1 MIEATKAGVL
11 QCANCDAPLHGR
23 FCGQCGEEAF
33 DPHVL
38 TVRHF
43 ITHTLLHETLHLDG
57 KIWRSLR
64 SLAFRPGFL
73 AAEYCAGRRRLYVNP
88 LRLLITAIIVYA
100 LLTKGGF
107 VFTLRIGIVNLSVVP
122 AAIPEESNVERTVN
136 RIDHYRILK
145 NLLLAKEQSRELSSQ
160 EASQKFH
167 SRLEKFA
174 EPLSFANVVLL
185 AVALYAIFKRKR
197 SLFLEHAVF
206 SLHFLSFALLSAVAL
221 LLPAL
226 WVLQSGHQ
234 TAGLFMLLVGII
246 WQFTYLTVAI
256 RRFYFTA
263 IAGWSA
269 GFLSAVAALAL
280 YVLNSAFVT
289 GVQLTGVALALWSL

>member
-1 MIEATKAGVL
+1 MIEATKAGGL
-11 QCANCDAPLHGR
+11 QCANCDVPLHGR
-23 FCGQCGEEAF
+23 FCGRCGEEAF
-33 DPHVL
+33 DPHAL

-43 ITHTLLHETLHLDG
+43 ITHTLFHETLHLDG

-64 SLAFRPGFL
+64 CLAFRPGFL
-73 AAEYCAGRRRLYVNP
+73 AAEYCSGRRRLYVNP

-107 VFTLRIGIVNLSVVP
+107 NFTLRIGIVNLSVVP
-122 AAIPEESNVERTVN
+122 AAIPEGSNVESTVK
-136 RIDHYRILK
+136 RIDGYGILK
-145 NLLLAKEQSRELSSQ
+145 NLLLAKEQSGELSSQ

-167 SRLEKFA
+167 SGLEKFA

-185 AVALYAIFKRKR
+185 AVVLYAIFKRKR

-206 SLHFLSFALLSAVAL
+206 SMHFLSFALLSAVAL

-226 WVLQSGHQ
+226 WVLQLGHHS
-234 TAGLFMLLVGII
+234 AGLLMLLVGIV
-246 WQFTYLTVAI
+246 WQFTYLTAAI
-256 RRFYFTA
+256 RRFYFTNR
-263 IAGWSA
+263 AGWGA

-289 GVQLTGVALALWSL
+289 GVQLIGVALALWSV

>member
-1 MIEATKAGVL
+1 MIEATKAGGL
-11 QCANCDAPLHGR
+11 QCANCDAPLYGR
-23 FCGQCGEEAF
+23 FCGRCGEEAF
-33 DPHVL
+33 DPHAL

-64 SLAFRPGFL
+64 SLAFRPGYL

-107 VFTLRIGIVNLSVVP
+107 NFTLRIGIVNLSVVP
-122 AAIPEESNVERTVN
+122 AAIPEGSNVERTVK
-136 RIDHYRILK
+136 RIDGYGILK
-145 NLLLAKEQSRELSSQ
+145 NLLLAKEQAGELSSQ

-185 AVALYAIFKRKR
+185 AVALYVIFKRTR

-206 SLHFLSFALLSAVAL
+206 SMHFLSFALLSTVTL

-234 TAGLFMLLVGII
+234 SAGLLMLLVGII

-256 RRFYFTA
+256 RRFYFTTR
-263 IAGWSA
+263 AGWGA
-269 GFLSAVAALAL
+269 VFLSAVAAVAL
-280 YVLNSAFVT
+280 YVFNSAFVT
-289 GVQLTGVALALWSL
+289 GVQLIGLALALWTV

>member
-1 MIEATKAGVL
+1 MIEAPNPAAL
-11 QCANCDAPLHGR
+11 RCANCDAPLYDR
-23 FCGQCGEEAF
+23 FCGSCGEEAF
-33 DPHVL
+33 DPHAL

-64 SLAFRPGFL
+64 ALAFHPGFL

-88 LRLLITAIIVYA
+88 LRLLLTAIIVYA

-107 VFTLRIGIVNLSVVP
+107 NFTLRIGIVNLSVIP
-122 AAIPEESNVERTVN
+122 AAIPEGADVERTVK
-136 RIDHYRILK
+136 RIDRYGILK
-145 NLLLAKEQSRELSSQ
+145 NLLLAKEQSGELSSPEVRQ
-160 EASQKFH
+160 NFH

-174 EPLSFANVVLL
+174 EPLSFANVGLL

-206 SLHFLSFALLSAVAL
+206 SMHFLSFALLSAVVL

-234 TAGLFMLLVGII
+234 TAGLVMLLAGII

-256 RRFYFTA
+256 RRFYFSTSS
-263 IAGWSA
+263 GWAA
-269 GFLSAVAALAL
+269 GFFSAVAALAL

-289 GVQLTGVALALWSL
+289 GVQLIGMALALWSV